1 MTPKK
6 RMTKTTMG
14 LARAVKP
21 SGRLNRDDMVNAR
34 ANRSK
39 MPLSEIKK
47 RKLMAKIRKQEP
59 KKFNKP
65 ISSKTMK
72 ELAGMLGLSVG
83 DIMSKK
89 VSDVKTRQEKT
100 KRPGSRPNTN
110 SKTKTPSSRPS
121 DRRPMGTKA
130 LGPLR
135 PIRERSQSKLI
146 SRRRAMKNR

>member
-1 MTPKK
+1 MTPKE
-6 RMTKTTMG
+6 RMTKTTMS

-21 SGRLNRDDMVNAR
+21 SGRLNKDDMINAR

-39 MPLSEIKK
+39 MSLSQIKDAKKLGKIKK
-47 RKLMAKIRKQEP
+47 MA
-59 KKFNKP
+59 
-65 ISSKTMK
+65 SKMGVAGSMKGIK
-72 ELAGMLGLSVG
+72 ELME
-83 DIMSKK
+83 K
-89 VSDVKTRQEKT
+89 VSNAKKRDDLIKDPSRT

-135 PIRERSQSKLI
+135 PLRERSQSKLV
-146 SRRRAMKNR
+146 SRRRGINKR